1 MSESYWRI
9 PAVERRHSCDEYA
22 FLSLGFCPVSVE
34 QVGICRTVPA
44 HGTRTTSSVLGAGAF
59 LLLLLS
65 GSAAHAQCT
74 VAGLNGLSTT
84 APVVA
89 QAAGM
94 AVANVSASVGTLL
107 TSINSVNTAFLTQ
120 SSALI
125 GSPANPQPDQQGGG
139 VWARGVGGH
148 LSAGTTATAGNI
160 VFGTPQQGSITCN
173 TRTVE
178 DFAGVQIGTDFARL
192 NVNGWNLHAGSTVGY
207 LGSKTQDATAG
218 LNPPASFR
226 DSLQIPFAG
235 FYAAASYGGFLV
247 DAQVR
252 GDFFQN
258 DVSDDTNGLSGQRF
272 NARGISLTGNVAY
285 NQNLG
290 GQWFIEPSAGI
301 IWSRTRVDALNV
313 PGTGIGGT
321 PVGPGFVPPWL
332 LTVNDIDTV
341 LGRFSVRAGT
351 SVTSGGVVW
360 QPFASAS
367 VFHEFRGGVT
377 SSLNSNFSAL
387 GPAFAALPALSSTV
401 TTSGLG
407 TYGQFGLGIAAQLV
421 DTVWIGYLRGDYRTG
436 DNIEGWSVN
445 GGVRYQLVPDPAA
458 GRPLIVKAPIYK
470 APAEPAV
477 YNWTGFY
484 IGAYVGAGWGSSNFT
499 FLDDGDTTDP
509 RLAGFLGGGEIGYNY
524 QVGKWVLGAEGDL
537 AWTNAHGARPCPI
550 GFFAN
555 CEISTN
561 WLSTATARV
570 GYAYWDRLL
579 IYAKAGAAIR
589 HDRAEAACTADS
601 PTILPVV
608 GCPSSGDS
616 RTKVG
621 WTAGFGSE
629 FGLTRNV
636 SVKSEISYFNL
647 GSDRFTIAGIP
658 TDIRQSGFTS
668 TVGVHFRFG
677 G

>member
-1 MSESYWRI
+1 
-9 PAVERRHSCDEYA
+9 
-22 FLSLGFCPVSVE
+22 
-34 QVGICRTVPA
+34 
-44 HGTRTTSSVLGAGAF
+44 
-59 LLLLLS
+59 
-65 GSAAHAQCT
+65 
-74 VAGLNGLSTT
+74 
-84 APVVA
+84 
-89 QAAGM
+89 M
-94 AVANVSASVGTLL
+94 AVANVSASVGTLM

-125 GSPANPQPDQQGGG
+125 GSPANPQADQQGGG
-139 VWARGVGGH
+139 VWVRGVGGH

-160 VFGTPQQGSITCN
+160 SFGTPQPGSITCN
-173 TRTVE
+173 TRTTE

-207 LGSKTQDATAG
+207 LGSRTQDATAG

-235 FYAAASYGGFLV
+235 FYGAASYGGFLV
-247 DAQVR
+247 DAQLR

-258 DVSDDTNGLSGQRF
+258 GVSDDTNGLSGQHF

-290 GQWFIEPSAGI
+290 NHWFIEPSAGV
-301 IWSRTRVDALNV
+301 IWSRTNVDALNV

-321 PVGPGFVPPWL
+321 PVGPGFVPPWV
-332 LTVNDIDTV
+332 LTVNDIESV

-351 SVTSGGVVW
+351 SITSGDVIW

-377 SSLNSNFSAL
+377 SNLTSNFSAL
-387 GPAFAALPALSSTV
+387 GAGFAGLPALSSTV

-407 TYGQFGLGIAAQLV
+407 TYGQFGLGIAAQLA
-421 DTVWIGYLRGDYRTG
+421 DTSGIGYLRGDYRTG

-445 GGVRYQLVPDPAA
+445 GGVRYQFVPDPAA
-458 GRPLIVKAPIYK
+458 VRPLIAKAPIGK

-477 YNWTGFY
+477 YNWAGFY
-484 IGAYVGAGWGSSNFT
+484 IGAYVGAGRGSSSFT
-499 FLDDGDTTDP
+499 FLDDGATTDP

-555 CEISTN
+555 CEIDMT
-561 WLSTATARV
+561 WLSTATVRV

-579 IYAKAGAAIR
+579 IYGKGGTAIAR
-589 HDRAEAACTADS
+589 GRAEAACTADS
-601 PTILPVV
+601 PTILAVV

-636 SVKSEISYFNL
+636 SVKSEIMYFDL
-647 GSDRFTIAGIP
+647 GSDRFNIAGIP
-658 TDIRQSGFTS
+658 TDVRQTGLMS
-668 TVGVHFRFG
+668 TVGIHFRFG

>member
-1 MSESYWRI
+1 
-9 PAVERRHSCDEYA
+9 
-22 FLSLGFCPVSVE
+22 VSVE
-34 QVGICRTVPA
+34 QAGICRRA
-44 HGTRTTSSVLGAGAF
+44 FADLTRKSVLGAGAF
-59 LLLLLS
+59 LILLFS
-65 GSAAHAQCT
+65 ESAAQADCA

-94 AVANVSASVGTLL
+94 AVANVSASVGTLI

-139 VWARGVGGH
+139 VWVRGVGGH

-160 VFGTPQQGSITCN
+160 SFGTPQPGSITCN

-207 LGSKTQDATAG
+207 LGSRTQDATAG

-235 FYAAASYGGFLV
+235 FYGAASYGGFLV
-247 DAQVR
+247 DVQLR

-258 DVSDDTNGLSGQRF
+258 GVSDDTNGLSGQHF

-290 GQWFIEPSAGI
+290 NHWFIEPSAGV
-301 IWSRTRVDALNV
+301 IWSRTSIDALNV

-321 PVGPGFVPPWL
+321 PVGAGFVPPWV
-332 LTVNDIDTV
+332 LTVNDIESV

-351 SVTSGGVVW
+351 SMTSGDVIW

-367 VFHEFRGGVT
+367 VFHEFRGAVT
-377 SSLNSNFSAL
+377 SNLTSNFSAL
-387 GPAFAALPALSSTV
+387 GAGFAGLPPLSSTV

-421 DTVWIGYLRGDYRTG
+421 NSDLIGYLRADYRTG

-445 GGVRYQLVPDPAA
+445 GGVRYQFVPDPAA
-458 GRPLIVKAPIYK
+458 GRSLIAKAPAYK
-470 APAEPAV
+470 TAAEPAV

-484 IGAYVGAGWGSSNFT
+484 VGASLGAAWGSSNFT
-499 FLDDGDTTDP
+499 FLDDGDTTAP
-509 RLAGFLGGGEIGYNY
+509 RLAGFLGGGELGYNH
-524 QVGKWVLGAEGDL
+524 QIGKWVLGAEGDL

-555 CEISTN
+555 CEIDTT
-561 WLSTATARV
+561 WLSTVTGRI
-570 GYAYWDRLL
+570 GYAAWDRLL
-579 IYAKAGAAIR
+579 IYAKGGTAIG
-589 HDRAEAACTADS
+589 HTRATAACTADS

-616 RTKVG
+616 RTKIG

-636 SVKSEISYFNL
+636 SVKSETSYFDL
-647 GSDRFTIAGIP
+647 GRDRFTIAGIP
-658 TDIRQSGFTS
+658 TDVRQSGFIS

>member
-1 MSESYWRI
+1 M
-9 PAVERRHSCDEYA
+9 
-22 FLSLGFCPVSVE
+22 SVE
-34 QVGICRTVPA
+34 QAGICRRA
-44 HGTRTTSSVLGAGAF
+44 SADLRKRSVLGAGAF
-59 LLLLLS
+59 LVFVFS
-65 GSAAHAQCT
+65 GSAARADCA

-94 AVANVSASVGTLL
+94 AVANVSASVGALI

-125 GSPANPQPDQQGGG
+125 GSPANPQAEQQGGG
-139 VWARGVGGH
+139 VWVRGVGGH
-148 LSAGTTATAGNI
+148 LSAGTTATAANI
-160 VFGTPQQGSITCN
+160 SFGTPQAGSITCN
-173 TRTVE
+173 TRTIE
-178 DFAGVQIGTDFARL
+178 DFAGVQIGTDIARL
-192 NVNGWNLHAGSTVGY
+192 NVNGWNLHAGATVGY
-207 LGSKTQDATAG
+207 LGSRTQDATAG

-235 FYAAASYGGFLV
+235 LYAAASYGGFLV
-247 DAQVR
+247 DAQLR

-258 DVSDDTNGLSGQRF
+258 GVSDDTNGLSAQHF
-272 NARGISLTGNVAY
+272 NARGISLTANVAY

-290 GQWFIEPSAGI
+290 NRWFIEPSAGV
-301 IWSRTRVDALNV
+301 IWSRTDIDALNV

-321 PVGPGFVPPWL
+321 PVGPGFVPPWV
-332 LTVNDIDTV
+332 LTVSDVDSV

-351 SVTSGGVVW
+351 SMTSGDVVW

-377 SSLNSNFSAL
+377 SNLTSNFSAL
-387 GPAFAALPALSSTV
+387 GAGFAGLPPLSSTV
-401 TTSGLG
+401 TTGGLG

-421 DTVWIGYLRGDYRTG
+421 NSDLIGYLRADYRTG

-445 GGVRYQLVPDPAA
+445 GGVRYQFVPDPAA
-458 GRPLIVKAPIYK
+458 VRPLIAKAPIK
-470 APAEPAV
+470 VPAEPAV
-477 YNWTGFY
+477 SNWAGFY
-484 IGAYVGAGWGSSNFT
+484 IGAYAGAGRGSSSFT
-499 FLDDGDTTDP
+499 FLDDGATTDP
-509 RLAGFLGGGEIGYNY
+509 RFAGFLGGGEIGYNY
-524 QVGKWVLGAEGDL
+524 QIGKWVLGAEADL
-537 AWTNAHGARPCPI
+537 AWSNAHGARPCPI

-555 CEISTN
+555 CEIDMN
-561 WLSTATARV
+561 WLSTATVRV

-579 IYAKAGAAIR
+579 IYGKGGTAIAR
-589 HDRAEAACTADS
+589 GHAEAACTADS

-616 RTKVG
+616 RTRVG

-636 SVKSEISYFNL
+636 SVKSEVMYFDL
-647 GSDRFTIAGIP
+647 GSSRYDIAGIL
-658 TDIRQSGFTS
+658 TDVRQTGLMS
-668 TVGVHFRFG
+668 TVGIHFRFG